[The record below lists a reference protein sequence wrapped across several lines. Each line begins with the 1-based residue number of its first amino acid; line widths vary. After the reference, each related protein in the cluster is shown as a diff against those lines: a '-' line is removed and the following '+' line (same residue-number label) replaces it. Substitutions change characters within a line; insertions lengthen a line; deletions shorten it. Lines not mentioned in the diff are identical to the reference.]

1 MFCFKI
7 CCKCNEIFIPALGQP
22 AGFDFFVLLTGIAL
36 LGNRDESCVDDLA
49 AAGLE
54 ALGAE
59 VCLEHLEELFNHSR
73 FTQSLPKE
81 GDCSCIRNA
90 VHHTKT
96 NKLLEGTPII
106 YLEFKLFITNI
117 KKLLE
122 YKHLEK
128 KIYGVGKQ
136 VRRDCLA
143 FQEEVTIRAKF

>member
-1 MFCFKI
+1 
-7 CCKCNEIFIPALGQP
+7 LP
-22 AGFDFFVLLTGIAL
+22 AGG
-36 LGNRDESCVDDLA
+36 GNWDESCDDDLA

-106 YLEFKLFITNI
+106 HLEFKLFIANI

-128 KIYGVGKQ
+128 DQRINP
-136 VRRDCLA
+136 LA
-143 FQEEVTIRAKF
+143 PCVALPLECVALIKERSK